1 MNDESSL
8 YREDLSLQPDDPL
21 NVRGSARG
29 RALPP
34 SRNDPPQVFVKRLS
48 GAEFGWE
55 HRVFGAI
62 VVAEGQNTYATA
74 QLAREAGEIALGAS
88 APNPFAPSR
97 AG

>member
-8 YREDLSLQPDDPL
+8 YRDEPAGKR
-21 NVRGSARG
+21 VTAKG

-62 VVAEGQNTYATA
+62 VVAEGQDTYATA
-74 QLAREAGEIALGAS
+74 QLARETGEAALKAS
-88 APNPFAPSR
+88 
-97 AG
+97 